1 MAATARSATLTVID
15 GILKDTYVMEQIANA
30 VNMSTVLLSRLQTSQ
45 SISGRKGIMSLQVG
59 VHQGVGARGDN
70 QALPVAGWAEY
81 IQPETTMK
89 YLYGRFYVTGPAI
102 AATRDNKGAFAEL
115 IKRSLKDTREGL
127 RLDVQR
133 QCWGPS
139 TGTLAKS
146 TEAAGDTTMV
156 VNDPYG
162 ISRYDN
168 SAPVKFLKR
177 NMILDVVDTDLS
189 TEHDA
194 DVTVTAVSHGSSS
207 TTLTQASNWTNTMA
221 DGDFVC
227 RYDLGPT
234 SSAHRQLEVM
244 GLLGHVDDGTVLNTD
259 FSITSYQAVTRASYP
274 EYQGNVVDNATAT
287 ITEAKLR
294 SMLDLCETEGDS
306 RPDLIITDYTQR
318 ALYEA
323 LLTPSKR
330 FVNPMQLEGGFRALE
345 FDGLPIVVDKDCP
358 PEHWFFINSET
369 LKWYQMSDWEWMD
382 EDGAVLTK
390 VSGYDAYEA
399 ILYKYA
405 DLGCTDPA
413 DNAVLY
419 GCGIA

>member
-30 VNMSTVLLSRLQTSQ
+30 VNKSTVLLSRLQTSK

-70 QALPVAGWAEY
+70 SPLPVAGWAEY
-81 IQPETTMK
+81 IQPEITVK
-89 YLYGRFYVTGPAI
+89 YLYGRFYVTGPSI

-139 TGTLAKS
+139 TGILGKS
-146 TEAAGDTTMV
+146 DGTESTVTAQF
-156 VNDPYG
+156 NDPYG
-162 ISRYDN
+162 IDRYDN

-177 NMILDVVDTDLS
+177 NMIVDVVDTDKS
-189 TEHDA
+189 TEHNA
-194 DVTVTAVSHGSSS
+194 DITVTAVAHASTY
-207 TTLTQASNWTNTMA
+207 TTLTQAASWGVMD
-221 DGDFVC
+221 DGDFLS
-227 RYDLGPT
+227 RYNIGPT
-234 SSAHRQLEVM
+234 GGSFRQLEIM
-244 GLLGHVDDGTVLNTD
+244 GLLGHVDDGDILND
-259 FSITSYQAVTRASYP
+259 VFSVTSYQAVTRSSYP
-274 EYQGNVVDNATAT
+274 EYQGNVVDNATAD

-294 SMLDLCETEGDS
+294 SMLDLCETEGDA
-306 RPDLIITDYTQR
+306 RPDLIITDYAQR
-318 ALYEA
+318 AKYEA

-330 FVNPMQLEGGFRALE
+330 FVNPMELEGGFRALE
-345 FDGLPIVVDKDCP
+345 FDGLPIVVDKDAP
-358 PEHWFFINSET
+358 PEHWWFINSET

-382 EDGAVLTK
+382 KDGAVLTK

-405 DLGCTDPA
+405 ELGCDDPA

-419 GCGIA
+419 GCGI